1 MHEKDIT
8 EKALENYNEVFADI
22 VNALVFDGNKIVNG
36 TELEQVLPR
45 GAYINSEGE
54 IHEQERD
61 VVKAWKNG
69 TIRIALLALEN
80 QTDVDYDMP
89 LRVIS
94 QDGASYGTQV
104 SSKAQKGRYPVIT
117 LVLYFGDRPW
127 TGPRS
132 LKDRLV
138 IPKGAERFV
147 NDYKLHIIEM
157 GQLRR
162 EEIERFQSDFRVI
175 AEYFWHEA
183 KGEDYFGDDEMLEHP
198 QEVANLLFALTK
210 DERFN
215 VNVEK
220 ERKER
225 SRDMMRSKML
235 DRAEAR
241 GEVRGRVEGHREGHR
256 EGRSD
261 ALNMV
266 RLFIAYND
274 VSRVAEALGE
284 EETVVRESLVEA
296 GLIQE

>member
-1 MHEKDIT
+1 MREKDIT
-8 EKALENYNEVFADI
+8 EKALENYDDVFADI
-22 VNALVFDGNKIVNG
+22 VNALVFDGEKIVKG
-36 TELEQVLPR
+36 TELEQVLPKE
-45 GAYINSEGE
+45 AYNNSEGE

-61 VVKAWKNG
+61 VVKAWRNG
-69 TIRIALLALEN
+69 TIRIALLGMEN

-89 LRVIS
+89 LRTIS
-94 QDGASYGTQV
+94 YDGASYGNQV
-104 SSKAQKGRYPVIT
+104 NNKAQKRRYPVIT
-117 LVLYFGDRPW
+117 LVLFFGDGPW

-132 LKDRLV
+132 LKERLT
-138 IPKGAERFV
+138 IPERAERFV

-157 GQLRR
+157 GQLSR

-183 KGEDYFGDDEMLEHP
+183 KGEDYFGDDDVLEHP

-210 DERFN
+210 DDRFN

-241 GEVRGRVEGHREGHR
+241 GEARGEKRGEER
-256 EGRSD
+256 GRSD
-261 ALNMV
+261 ALQIV
-266 RLFIAYND
+266 RLFVNGNDIAQ
-274 VSRVAEALGE
+274 VAEVIGE
-284 EETVVRESLVEA
+284 KEEVVRKNLVEA
-296 GLIQE
+296 GLIEE

>member
-1 MHEKDIT
+1 MREKDIT

-22 VNALVFDGNKIVNG
+22 VNALVFDGEKIVKG

-45 GAYINSEGE
+45 ESYNNSEGE

-69 TIRIALLALEN
+69 RIRIALLAMEN

-94 QDGASYGTQV
+94 YDGVSYGTQV
-104 SSKAQKGRYPVIT
+104 NNKMQKSRYPVIT
-117 LVLYFGDRPW
+117 LVLYFGDGPW

-132 LKDRLV
+132 LKERLT
-138 IPKGAERFV
+138 IPERAERFV
-147 NDYKLHIIEM
+147 NDYKLHIIEV
-157 GQLRR
+157 GQLSR

-183 KGEDYFGDDEMLEHP
+183 KGEDYLGDEGTLEHP

-210 DERFN
+210 DDRFN

-284 EETVVRESLVEA
+284 EEKVVRESLVEA